1 MKQHKK
7 RAFRGIITAI
17 CCYAAVNA
25 ALLGILKS
33 TGQTRQILY
42 GDDAALVQCTQT
54 ETAAGTAYTMQLG
67 GGEWSFSVLG
77 TQLADISAQA
87 ANRLPPC
94 MMKLI
99 LRMVA
104 LAEYYTAE
112 CINS

>member
-1 MKQHKK
+1 MKSHKK
-7 RAFRGIITAI
+7 RALRGVVTAI
-17 CCYAAVNA
+17 CCYAALNA

-42 GDDAALVQCTQT
+42 GDDAAMVQCTQT
-54 ETAAGTAYTMQLG
+54 KTAAGTAYTVELG
-67 GGEWSFSVLG
+67 GGEWSFLVLG
-77 TQLADISAQA
+77 TQLADFSAQT

-99 LRMVA
+99 LRMVS

-112 CINS
+112 CISS